1 MITACCIELRLQEMT
16 MNEKL
21 TMIGLI
27 FFNIYRLNQ
36 VIKQQD
42 EMTEEL
48 KALRSNN
55 DVLKQ
60 KYEKDTQNLETQVF
74 TLKKKLAEVRFLW
87 H

>member
-74 TLKKKLAEVRFLW
+74 TLKKKLAEVRFL
-87 H
+87 

>member
-42 EMTEEL
+42 EMTDEL

-55 DVLKQ
+55 DLLKQ

>member
-1 MITACCIELRLQEMT
+1 MITACCIELRVQEMT

-42 EMTEEL
+42 EMTDEL

-55 DVLKQ
+55 DLLKQ

-74 TLKKKLAEVRFLW
+74 TLKKKLAEVRFL
-87 H
+87 

>member
-48 KALRSNN
+48 KTLRSNN

-74 TLKKKLAEVRFLW
+74 TLKKKLAEVRFL
-87 H
+87 

>member
-1 MITACCIELRLQEMT
+1 MITACCIELRAQEMT

-42 EMTEEL
+42 EMTDEL

-55 DVLKQ
+55 DLLKQ

-74 TLKKKLAEVRFLW
+74 TLKKKLAEVRFL
-87 H
+87 

>member
-42 EMTEEL
+42 EMTDEL

-55 DVLKQ
+55 DLLKK

-74 TLKKKLAEVRFLW
+74 TLKKKLAEVRFL
-87 H
+87 

>member
-42 EMTEEL
+42 EMTDEL

-55 DVLKQ
+55 DLLKQ

-74 TLKKKLAEVRFLW
+74 TLKKKLAEVRFL
-87 H
+87 

>member
-21 TMIGLI
+21 IMIGLI

>member
-21 TMIGLI
+21 IMIGLI

-42 EMTEEL
+42 EMTDEL

-55 DVLKQ
+55 DLLKQ

-74 TLKKKLAEVRFLW
+74 TLKKKLAEVRFL
-87 H
+87 

>member
-1 MITACCIELRLQEMT
+1 MITACCIELRVQEMT

-42 EMTEEL
+42 EMTDEL

-55 DVLKQ
+55 DLLKQ
-60 KYEKDTQNLETQVF
+60 KYEKDTQNLEIQVF
-74 TLKKKLAEVRFLW
+74 TLKKKLAEVRFL
-87 H
+87 

>member
-1 MITACCIELRLQEMT
+1 MITACCIELRVQEMT

-42 EMTEEL
+42 EMTDEL

-55 DVLKQ
+55 DLLKQ
-60 KYEKDTQNLETQVF
+60 KCEKDTQNLETQVF
-74 TLKKKLAEVRFLW
+74 TLKKKLAEVRFL
-87 H
+87 

>member
-1 MITACCIELRLQEMT
+1 MITACCIELRLQGMT

-42 EMTEEL
+42 EMTDEL

-55 DVLKQ
+55 DLLKQ

-74 TLKKKLAEVRFLW
+74 TLKKKLAEVRFL
-87 H
+87 

>member
-1 MITACCIELRLQEMT
+1 
-16 MNEKL
+16 MNIALK
-21 TMIGLI
+21 GKHLI

-48 KALRSNN
+48 KTLRSNN
-55 DVLKQ
+55 DLLKQ
-60 KYEKDTQNLETQVF
+60 KYEQDTQNLETQVF

>member
-1 MITACCIELRLQEMT
+1 MLHRTSITRNDY
-16 MNEKL
+16 NEKL

-42 EMTEEL
+42 EMTDEL

-55 DVLKQ
+55 DLLKQ

-74 TLKKKLAEVRFLW
+74 TLKKKLAEVRFL
-87 H
+87 

>member
-42 EMTEEL
+42 EMTDEL

-55 DVLKQ
+55 DLLKQ

-74 TLKKKLAEVRFLW
+74 TLKKKLAEVRCL
-87 H
+87 

>member
-42 EMTEEL
+42 EMTDEL

-55 DVLKQ
+55 DLLKQ

-74 TLKKKLAEVRFLW
+74 TLKKKLAEVRFR
-87 H
+87 

>member
-60 KYEKDTQNLETQVF
+60 NYEKDTQNLETQVF
-74 TLKKKLAEVRFLW
+74 TLKKKLAEVRFL
-87 H
+87 

>member
-1 MITACCIELRLQEMT
+1 MLLEYRTKRKTL
-16 MNEKL
+16 
-21 TMIGLI
+21 LI

-48 KALRSNN
+48 KTLRSNN
-55 DVLKQ
+55 DLLKQ
-60 KYEKDTQNLETQVF
+60 KYEQDTQNLETQVF

>member
-74 TLKKKLAEVRFLW
+74 TLKKKLAEVRCL
-87 H
+87 

>member
-1 MITACCIELRLQEMT
+1 MLLEYRTKRKTL
-16 MNEKL
+16 
-21 TMIGLI
+21 LI
-27 FFNIYRLNQ
+27 FFNFYRLNQ

-48 KALRSNN
+48 KTLRSNN
-55 DVLKQ
+55 DLLEQ
-60 KYEKDTQNLETQVF
+60 KYEQDTQNLETQVF